1 MVSLGRR
8 GRLSNE
14 HVARRAPPGAV
25 DHLIYG
31 VPDLEAGRDRIEE
44 LLGVRPVPGG
54 RHPDYG
60 TRNALVGLGSETYL
74 EIMAPDPELPPP
86 EDGVLFG
93 LDVRRDARFVTWA
106 LRSEA
111 IEERAA
117 EAASHG
123 LALGRVESGSRE
135 TPDGTVLG
143 WKLTDPRALPLGGV
157 VPFLIAWGE
166 TPHPAA
172 SVPRAGELAAL
183 RLEHPDPDAVR
194 AALAALGVEAEVAG
208 GPAARIVATIRTAR
222 GDVEIA

>member
-1 MVSLGRR
+1 MTPATGD
-8 GRLSNE
+8 
-14 HVARRAPPGAV
+14 PPRPPAV

-31 VPDLEAGRDRIEE
+31 VPDLEGGRDRIEE

-60 TRNALVGLGSETYL
+60 TRNALLGLGPETYL
-74 EIMAPDPELPPP
+74 EVMAPDPDLPRP
-86 EDGVLFG
+86 ERGVLFG
-93 LDVRRDARFVTWA
+93 LDERETPGFVTWA
-106 LRSEA
+106 LRGEA

-117 EAASHG
+117 VAAAHG
-123 LALGRVESGSRE
+123 LALGPVEAGSRE
-135 TPDGTVLG
+135 KPDGTVLT

-166 TPHPAA
+166 TPHPAGT
-172 SVPRAGELAAL
+172 VPGAGELVGL

-194 AALAALGVEAEVAG
+194 GGLAALGVEAPVTAG
-208 GPAARIVATIRTAR
+208 RRARIVATIRTPD